1 MPPLIVLAA
10 VGAGVYFGLKYLAN
24 EGRKAA
30 ARPSG
35 KAGKK
40 SASPDDVKA
49 QTLKKDPKTGV
60 YRVDE

>member
-24 EGRKAA
+24 EGRKAT
-30 ARPSG
+30 ARSSNNN
-35 KAGKK
+35 ADKK
-40 SASPDDVKA
+40 KDVNA

-60 YRVDE
+60 YKVDK